1 MMKID
6 QGFLVNKFKYN
17 ENSIIAEFYTKENG
31 KTSGIIFGG
40 TSKKIKGYLQIGNY
54 FHLNLSSK
62 NDTKISS
69 IKAEII
75 KAYTPIYFNNQKKL
89 YCIISAM
96 SLIKNLTSENEKNSD
111 IFELLKNFYD
121 ILEKKHWLKNYIY
134 WELSLLKY
142 IGYDLDLKNIVQQEQ
157 VNDDLIYYVKSSTQK
172 KIVPNF
178 LVDENIENVDYVD
191 ILKGITLVGNYMDK
205 KILSPNNM
213 KIPFQRLE
221 FQNLLSK

>member
-62 NDTKISS
+62 IDTKISS

-121 ILEKKHWLKNYIY
+121 ILKKKHWLKNYIY